1 MEIFGD
7 DTYTTSYEYDK
18 DNRVAKISDG
28 TVSKTY
34 HYDTFGRGDE
44 QVTKDENGVQ
54 MKTDSYTFELLRPDD
69 IYTSAQVSSHEIFTM
84 NFRSEYF
91 YEYDK
96 NGNITKI
103 TKGDDQS
110 LVAQYEYDTLNQLT
124 REDSADGNFTRTWS
138 YDRIGNILDCKE
150 YTYSPTVATDDL
162 GVPVKTYRYDYTL
175 TGWKDQLESV
185 SLQEGNQAPVT
196 QKEYERD
203 NVGNPISDGTW
214 TYTWQYGRQL
224 ASMENPAEEAA
235 ENDEIWYYTYNA
247 DGLRT
252 KREHKDD
259 GLIVG
264 TWEYIYNGSQL
275 VQMTKGNDTL
285 RFTYDAGG
293 LPMTVTHKT
302 GNSEAIY
309 YYVTNLQGDVIALL
323 DQQTRAVA
331 EYAYDA
337 WGNPLGTVPTTG
349 IGALNPL
356 RYRGYVWDAE
366 TGLYLTGTRY
376 YDPEIGRFI
385 NADSLI
391 DNRGIITQNLF
402 QYCGNNPVNN
412 ADPSGNLFGA
422 IVGIGLLVI
431 GMVVTLSG
439 CSSKPAASPSKPST
453 PSKPSNPSSS
463 SSSTTSPH
471 IPTPQE
477 KSYAATV
484 YAEAGGQNKRSK
496 QAVAHVM
503 NNRIGTRSSWTDIES
518 VISAKYQF
526 DGYNSPMYQAAMNYY
541 NNGICNNSI
550 EQASMDECLAVVIPI
565 YSGAES
571 DITGG
576 ALYFHSFANPS
587 DWAYHNSYT
596 QVYVSG
602 TEKFWFYK

>member
-1 MEIFGD
+1 
-7 DTYTTSYEYDK
+7 
-18 DNRVAKISDG
+18 
-28 TVSKTY
+28 
-34 HYDTFGRGDE
+34 
-44 QVTKDENGVQ
+44 

-366 TGLYLTGTRY
+366 TELYYLQSRY
-376 YDPEIGRFI
+376 YDPEVGRFI
-385 NADSLI
+385 NADNQLST
-391 DNRGIITQNLF
+391 DDITGLNLF
-402 QYCGNNPVNN
+402 AYCGNNPVNRS
-412 ADPSGNLFGA
+412 DPTGEAWIHWLAGAA
-422 IVGIGLLVI
+422 IVAVCAAATVI
-431 GMVVTLSG
+431 TCGGFAAAAGAVMAVGSG
-439 CSSKPAASPSKPST
+439 VAAATTASTIAAAAFVSSATVYGTAVLAAA
-453 PSKPSNPSSS
+453 SSS
-463 SSSTTSPH
+463 SS
-471 IPTPQE
+471 IDEFRDQGNWGMV
-477 KSYAATV
+477 AAT
-484 YAEAGGQNKRSK
+484 AGGGVLGGYGGYTMSKAQTPTSTPTGKGTQNSK
-496 QAVAHVM
+496 VKAAVQKGHAMHKQMDYGPGVLKEQTIAPGCRVDGIDF
-503 NNRIGTRSSWTDIES
+503 NNRIIYELKPNNPQAIARGMSQLNRYTSAASQQFGGTWTG
-518 VISAKYQF
+518 VLK
-526 DGYNSPMYQAAMNYY
+526 
-541 NNGICNNSI
+541 
-550 EQASMDECLAVVIPI
+550 
-565 YSGAES
+565 
-571 DITGG
+571 
-576 ALYFHSFANPS
+576 LY
-587 DWAYHNSYT
+587 D
-596 QVYVSG
+596 
-602 TEKFWFYK
+602 